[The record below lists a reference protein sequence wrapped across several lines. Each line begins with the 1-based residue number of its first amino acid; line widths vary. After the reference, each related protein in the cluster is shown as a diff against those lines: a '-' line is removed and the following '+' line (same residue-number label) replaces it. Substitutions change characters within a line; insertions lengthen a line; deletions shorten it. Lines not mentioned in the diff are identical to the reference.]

1 MAICLLNGARCMN
14 FNVSGIALHLL
25 PTILQIAIRRTN
37 LIHVSPPP
45 TPRATQLKET
55 TYMVQPQ
62 LPSDSNNI
70 QRTAVVALARDCA
83 LGCCDFA
90 ADEACL

>member
-1 MAICLLNGARCMN
+1 
-14 FNVSGIALHLL
+14 
-25 PTILQIAIRRTN
+25 
-37 LIHVSPPP
+37 
-45 TPRATQLKET
+45 
-55 TYMVQPQ
+55 MVQPQ

-90 ADEACL
+90 ADEACLGVRNAMQCYEAKGCYVMQCDAVKRSEAWR